1 MTNIKGNTFSEGNMK
16 SKNKRKRAAMIAT
29 RRMTN
34 VSRLEVWIAMY
45 PNLKAGKSVTNM
57 LRELKNFIDHFPLYE
72 IESFQHKIDIE
83 AFESKILQMMDQENR
98 SNRSRRNTSRKADAN
113 TLPQI
118 QDVQLMRNRLLEYLK
133 ATLKEDTSEV
143 SEEEL
148 RSVTLNL
155 VVQAQFHYL
164 P

>member
-72 IESFQHKIDIE
+72 IGSFQHKIDIE

-118 QDVQLMRNRLLEYLK
+118 QDVLLMRNRLLEYLK